1 MPSVTTQPASE
12 LPSALDGSSRVASL
26 DLLRGLV
33 MVLMALDHTRDFF
46 TNLPFDPENLARTS
60 LALFLTRWV
69 THFCAPLFFFLAGT
83 GAYYFGRRHSFV
95 ELSKFLLT
103 RGLWLIIVEFTIVGT
118 AWTFKFPWGF
128 FGVIWALGA
137 SMVLLSGLVKLPIR
151 WLTAI
156 SLAVVLLHDLTDTFR
171 PTGPWSWIW
180 SILHVKGSISIAG
193 FHNFVLFPLVPWFA
207 VMALGYC
214 FGFLFQSADRR
225 RWLLSLGIG
234 FTLAFV
240 ILRGTNL
247 YGNPPAL
254 PGGVTP
260 GDFHVQRSAAKTL
273 ILFLD
278 TEKYPPSLQ
287 FLLMTLGPSFLLL
300 YLFERFGIPRLT
312 YPILVFGRVPFFFY
326 VLHLYL
332 IHVLAVLVAV
342 ALGQPYSWLLH
353 GGFWFFDLP
362 PGYGHDL
369 PFVYACWVL
378 VLVILYFP
386 CRWFMRYKRNH
397 RAAWLKYL

>member
-1 MPSVTTQPASE
+1 MTSIGVESSIKIPSSLDAS
-12 LPSALDGSSRVASL
+12 GRVESL
-26 DLLRGLV
+26 DLLRGIV

-46 TNLPFDPENLARTS
+46 TNLSFDPENLTRTT
-60 LALFLTRWV
+60 LALFLTRWI

-83 GAYYFGRRHSFV
+83 GAYYFGRRHSA
-95 ELSKFLLT
+95 EDLSRFLLT
-103 RGLWLIIVEFTIVGT
+103 RGIWLIVVEFTIVGT

-137 SMVLLSGLVKLPIR
+137 SMVLLSVLVKLPVR
-151 WLTAI
+151 WLTVL
-156 SLAVVLLHDLTDTFR
+156 SLAVFLLHDLTDTFR
-171 PTGPWSWIW
+171 PVGPWSWIW
-180 SILHVKGSISIAG
+180 NILHVKGSISIAG
-193 FHNFVLFPLVPWFA
+193 SHNFVLFPLVPWFA

-214 FGFLFQSADRR
+214 FGVLFQSADRR
-225 RWLLSLGIG
+225 RWLLSLGIAM
-234 FTLAFV
+234 TLAFL

-247 YGNPPAL
+247 YGNPAAL

-260 GDFHVQRSAAKTL
+260 GDFHLQNSAATTV

-300 YLFERFGIPRLT
+300 FLFDRFGIPSLARPL
-312 YPILVFGRVPFFFY
+312 LVFGRVPFFFY

-332 IHVLAVLVAV
+332 IHLLAVGTAM
-342 ALGQPYSWLLH
+342 AFGQPYAWLLH

-362 PGYGHDL
+362 EGYGHGL
-369 PFVYACWVL
+369 PFVYVEWLL

-386 CRWFMRYKRNH
+386 CRWFMRYKRENP
-397 RAAWLKYL
+397 AEWLKYL

>member
-1 MPSVTTQPASE
+1 MPSVTAQPAINM
-12 LPSALDGSSRVASL
+12 PSTLDVSQRVESL
-26 DLLRGLV
+26 DLLRGIV

-46 TNLPFDPENLARTS
+46 TNLAFDPENLTRTT

-83 GAYYFGRRHSFV
+83 GAYYFGRRHSA

-103 RGLWLIIVEFTIVGT
+103 RGLWLIVVEFTIVGT

-137 SMVLLSGLVKLPIR
+137 SMVLLAALVKLPMR

-156 SLAVVLLHDLTDTFR
+156 SLAVILLHDLTDTFR
-171 PTGPWSWIW
+171 PTGPWSSIW
-180 SILHVKGSISIAG
+180 GILHVKGSVSIAG

-214 FGFLFQSADRR
+214 FGHLFQSSNRR
-225 RWLLSLGIG
+225 SWLLRLGIVL
-234 FTLAFV
+234 TLTFV
-240 ILRGTNL
+240 VLRTTNL

-254 PGGVTP
+254 SGGVTP
-260 GDFHVQRSAAKTL
+260 GDFHVQHSVAKTV

-300 YLFERFGIPRLT
+300 YLLERFGIPRLAH
-312 YPILVFGRVPFFFY
+312 PILVCGRVPFFFY

-332 IHVLAVLVAV
+332 IHVLAVLTAI
-342 ALGQPYSWLLH
+342 ALGQPYSWLLR
-353 GGFWFFDLP
+353 GGFWFFELP
-362 PGYGHDL
+362 DGYGHGL
-369 PFVYACWVL
+369 PFIYAQWLL
-378 VLVILYFP
+378 VLLLLYFP
-386 CRWFMRYKRNH
+386 CRWFMRYKQNH
-397 RAAWLKYL
+397 TAAWLRYL